1 MRFVRELTAE
11 EAEALRRRH
20 RQGATARERTRAL
33 AVLMSSRGHSMG
45 ELAALFGVRRE
56 AVAGWLDG
64 WEQGGASALSDRPR
78 TGRPPKLGA
87 PEQAEVMAAARARP
101 ASPRA
106 ELAKK
111 GACCP
116 PAGTR

>member
-1 MRFVRELTAE
+1 MRFVRELTVE
-11 EAEALRRRH
+11 EAEELRRRH
-20 RQGATARERTRAL
+20 RQGATGRERTRAL
-33 AVLMSSRGHSMG
+33 AVLMSSRGHPMK

-56 AVAGWLDG
+56 AVSGWLDG

-78 TGRPPKLGA
+78 AGRPPKLGV
-87 PEQAEVMAAARARP
+87 PEQAEVVAAARASP
-101 ASPRA
+101 ANPPR

-116 PAGTR
+116 PVGTR